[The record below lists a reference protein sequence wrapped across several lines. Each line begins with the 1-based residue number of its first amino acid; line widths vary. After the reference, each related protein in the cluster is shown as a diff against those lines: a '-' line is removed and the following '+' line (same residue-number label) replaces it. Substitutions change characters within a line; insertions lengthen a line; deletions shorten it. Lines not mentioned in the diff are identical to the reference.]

1 MTAPAKINFKIYQ
14 GSTFNETLRWES
26 STQVYV
32 PITNIEQSAPVV
44 ITAPGHN
51 VPLEWRVKV
60 TNVSGMT
67 DINSSDNYYQVT
79 AATENTITI
88 NSINSLG
95 YRAYNS
101 GGVVEY
107 NQPID
112 LTNLVARMQI
122 RSRLEDDAVIQEL
135 TTENGLIIVDNV
147 KKTITL
153 TIPALTTAQY
163 AFNNAVYALEL
174 ITSGGQVTPFIQG
187 SITLVKEVVR

>member
-1 MTAPAKINFKIYQ
+1 MTAPARLNFRIYQ

-44 ITAPGHN
+44 ITATGHN

-79 AATENTITI
+79 AATEDTITI

-122 RSRLEDDAVIQEL
+122 RSRLEDDTVIQEL
-135 TTENGLIIVDNV
+135 TTENGLINVDNV

-163 AFNNAVYALEL
+163 SFTNAVYALEL